1 MKATQIKPGMTF
13 KNEWREVT
21 VVSEPKHGVVDVENM
36 IGETETM
43 FVQEVAEIAGF

>member
-1 MKATQIKPGMTF
+1 MQDAIQTGMTF

-21 VVSEPKHGVVDVENM
+21 IISEPEHGVVEVENM

-43 FVQEVAEIAGF
+43 FVDEVVEIAGF